1 MIGAVYVP
9 VSWIGVLIATVRGTQ
24 AGDLKRLL
32 FESLL
37 FLAIVLQFAAYTLY
51 EWSKEIQI
59 QGKYLLPILIC
70 PILLFLACVEKINA
84 SRVFR
89 RWRPLLVFG
98 STLGAVRIPILPVI
112 AISIVFAVHI
122 DGLRRFVIPY
132 YDPPAKVLGLGE
144 GFRHLDLT
152 TATSI
157 LDTENIELSIDESG
171 WHIRTTSNDGQ
182 IYFASSVCKYFQTN
196 NLLKINMHSDGPGIL
211 QFFWSDG
218 GRFVDQLGLSSMTTS
233 FESGENSLVLPVGIG
248 DCKRLRLDP
257 TNVSGQSILLRSFS
271 IAPLTITR
279 WPYYF
284 RIFSSSTDS
293 R

>member
-1 MIGAVYVP
+1 H
-9 VSWIGVLIATVRGTQ
+9 
-24 AGDLKRLL
+24 
-32 FESLL
+32 
-37 FLAIVLQFAAYTLY
+37 FA
-51 EWSKEIQI
+51 
-59 QGKYLLPILIC
+59 P
-70 PILLFLACVEKINA
+70 
-84 SRVFR
+84 
-89 RWRPLLVFG
+89 
-98 STLGAVRIPILPVI
+98 
-112 AISIVFAVHI
+112 
-122 DGLRRFVIPY
+122 
-132 YDPPAKVLGLGE
+132 
-144 GFRHLDLT
+144 
-152 TATSI
+152 
-157 LDTENIELSIDESG
+157 
-171 WHIRTTSNDGQ
+171 
-182 IYFASSVCKYFQTN
+182 SVCKYFQTN

-218 GRFVDQLGLSSMTTS
+218 GRFVDQLGLSSMTTN

>member
-1 MIGAVYVP
+1 M
-9 VSWIGVLIATVRGTQ
+9 
-24 AGDLKRLL
+24 
-32 FESLL
+32 
-37 FLAIVLQFAAYTLY
+37 
-51 EWSKEIQI
+51 
-59 QGKYLLPILIC
+59 
-70 PILLFLACVEKINA
+70 
-84 SRVFR
+84 
-89 RWRPLLVFG
+89 
-98 STLGAVRIPILPVI
+98 
-112 AISIVFAVHI
+112 
-122 DGLRRFVIPY
+122 
-132 YDPPAKVLGLGE
+132 LGLGE

-182 IYFASSVCKYFQTN
+182 IYFAPSVCKYFQTN

-218 GRFVDQLGLSSMTTS
+218 GRFVDQLGLSSMTTN